1 MLNYQRVPA
10 LVKIRSTKTLEV
22 SRHENL
28 GVPILSGCRTS
39 QVGSITIGYRTVV
52 PYNYKLYI
60 YIYHISQL
68 MEVGIPWF
76 YRFFSPG
83 IRHVRRVL
91 ATLLSPDSPGSGG
104 ESLPTEA
111 PGLWGRVVG
120 RVAMGISLGY
130 AVSMVN
136 LWLIYG

>member
-1 MLNYQRVPA
+1 
-10 LVKIRSTKTLEV
+10 
-22 SRHENL
+22 
-28 GVPILSGCRTS
+28 
-39 QVGSITIGYRTVV
+39 
-52 PYNYKLYI
+52 
-60 YIYHISQL
+60 

-136 LWLIYG
+136 LWLIYGLSMVYLWLIYGLSMVYLSINSMVP